1 MSYLLSELGRWEAD
15 GLISQEQATALRQS
29 YERRRDQLRALLT
42 SDVTRAK
49 SFTPERNAQQPAEAT
64 ETASRP
70 ATLASSERRP
80 ASTSLSPGRTLS
92 TRTPRRP
99 LVETLT
105 DPHTLRLLLYAG
117 ALMFTVGIIIW
128 LRDVLYLK
136 LQEPAVQAALLAL
149 GTLAITA
156 SGWYAILRTRQR
168 LTGRALTLTGSLL
181 VPVNFWFLVRSGLIA
196 NNGRAWVVC
205 AFCTMLYAQM
215 AALLREKLYVYLAC
229 SASVATLWALVYRAE
244 REAFGLYA
252 LALMAA
258 SLVFLHLSRLFPV
271 RQDANQETGGIS
283 HAKNTEERTG
293 EPSTSDTARWSY
305 EVWAVPLVH
314 GALLGATLCALAYM
328 PLRLWPSP
336 SLYDGVFRLR
346 ANTYDSSVAMLLFA
360 AGAYVMWFTGRY
372 VYPDRRI
379 LLYTISV
386 LALFWTE
393 FLAGDGLRLSDP
405 VQILALTLM
414 VLAVSVLMRRVQ
426 DDALARALNRAS
438 LGASLVLAPASFYL
452 LLNAPAVALT
462 HSMAFAALAAT
473 LAVLSAPRFSD
484 RAAQAALAHASAV
497 FASAAFLIALASA
510 HLRSETLFAAA
521 CAAWPFVLYASAWL
535 AQKRRREAHLVT
547 PFVRIADVGFVLLLL
562 WASVTVLF
570 LHLTYLELHDYSTI
584 EPRRVLPS
592 VFCLLSASILYGAL
606 RALRDRSV
614 FGAILVSV
622 AAIVLVASSLDALK
636 IFGLLPVAWP
646 VAAGVICAA
655 FLMQKASARWLR
667 TENGPAS
674 AVYRSQDSAIR
685 FVSDSAA
692 GVCALVWLAVALNSI
707 GTGSFGAVSVLLLTL
722 LYWAERA
729 ARINLQWVAYL
740 ALTHTGALL
749 LALLIALRVDVRWFA
764 LCFTLL
770 LFPLFFALGRLAL
783 ARGADWLA
791 IPAGAAAG
799 VVAALAFIAA
809 LFQAMPYLQ
818 AGNPL
823 LLAPCLTTS
832 AVVLMSFAASVWATG
847 RLRVRYFRAGL
858 YLAVISFALA
868 CLRAGYEPTT
878 DTEVYTSP
886 VAVVMLIIAY
896 ASVQRDWN
904 EYAHDVTQ
912 LLWTGSLLLC
922 APLFVHALHFR
933 LVLDVPAPWRD
944 LGVLV
949 ASLAL
954 VLFGSVGRL
963 RAPVLVGAATLAA
976 ELTVLALT
984 SVDWLQVPLKY
995 YLITVG
1001 ALFLFVF
1008 GMIEYRRDQLLLMRQ
1023 RFHERREYMRER
1035 FGEWR

>member
-1 MSYLLSELGRWEAD
+1 MSYLLSELSRWEAD
-15 GLISQEQATALRQS
+15 GLIGQEQAAALRES
-29 YERRRDQLRALLT
+29 YERRRDDLRALLA
-42 SDVTRAK
+42 SGVAHAK
-49 SFTPERNAQQPAEAT
+49 TFTPEQDAQRPAEAAKT
-64 ETASRP
+64 TGYP
-70 ATLASSERRP
+70 ATP
-80 ASTSLSPGRTLS
+80 ASPQRRSAATSASPGRPLS

-99 LVETLT
+99 LIETLA

-117 ALMFTVGIIIW
+117 AAMFTVGIIIW

-136 LQEPAVQAALLAL
+136 LQEPAVQATLLAL

-156 SGWYAILRTRQR
+156 SGWYTILRTRQR

-196 NNGRAWVVC
+196 NNRRAWVVC
-205 AFCTMLYAQM
+205 AFCAMLYAHT

-258 SLVFLHLSRLFPV
+258 SLVFLHLSRLFPAG
-271 RQDANQETGGIS
+271 QDANQEAGEIS
-283 HAKNTEERTG
+283 HAKSTEERTG
-293 EPSTSDTARWSY
+293 EPGTPYTARWSY
-305 EVWAVPLVH
+305 ELWAGPLVH
-314 GALLGATLCALAYM
+314 GALLGAMLCALAYM

-346 ANTYDSSVAMLLFA
+346 ANTYDPGIAMLLFA
-360 AGAYVMWFTGRY
+360 AGAYVTWFTGRY

-379 LLYTISV
+379 LLYTTSV

-393 FLAGDGLRLSDP
+393 FLAGDGLRLSSS
-405 VQILALTLM
+405 VQILALTLTA
-414 VLAVSVLMRRVQ
+414 LAASMLMRRVR
-426 DDALARALNRAS
+426 DDALATALNRAS
-438 LGASLVLAPASFYL
+438 LGACLVLAPAAFYL
-452 LLNAPAVALT
+452 LLNTAAVALT
-462 HSMAFAALAAT
+462 HSAAFAALAAT
-473 LAVLSAPRFSD
+473 LAVLSSPRFSD
-484 RAAQAALAHASAV
+484 RAAQAALAHTSAV
-497 FASAAFLIALASA
+497 FASAAFLIALSSA
-510 HLRSETLFAAA
+510 HIRSETLLAAA
-521 CAAWPFVLYASAWL
+521 CAAWPSALYASAWL
-535 AQKRRREAHLVT
+535 AQRRQREPQLIT
-547 PFVRIADVGFVLLLL
+547 PFVRIAGVEFVLLLL
-562 WASVTVLF
+562 WASITVLF

-592 VFCLLSASILYGAL
+592 TFCLLSASILYGAL
-606 RALRDRSV
+606 RTLRDRSV
-614 FGAILVSV
+614 FGAILASV
-622 AAIVLVASSLDALK
+622 AVIVLVASSLDALK
-636 IFGLLPVAWP
+636 IFGLLPVTWP
-646 VAAGVICAA
+646 VAAGVVCAA
-655 FLMQKASARWLR
+655 FLMQKASAGWLQ
-667 TENGPAS
+667 TESKPAS
-674 AVYRSQDSAIR
+674 AVYRSPDSMIR
-685 FVSDSAA
+685 FVSDCAV
-692 GVCALVWLAVALNSI
+692 GVCALLWLAVALNSI
-707 GTGSFGAVSVLLLTL
+707 GTGSVGAVCVLLLCL

-729 ARINLQWVAYL
+729 ARVKLPWLASL
-740 ALTHTGALL
+740 ALTHAGALL
-749 LALLIALRVDVRWFA
+749 LALLITLRVDARWFA

-770 LFPLFFALGRLAL
+770 LFPLFFALGRLAR

-791 IPAGAAAG
+791 IPAGVAAG
-799 VVAALAFIAA
+799 CVAALAFIAA

-832 AVVLMSFAASVWATG
+832 AVAFMSFAASVWATG
-847 RLRVRYFRAGL
+847 QLRVRYFRAGL
-858 YLAVISFALA
+858 YIAVISFALA
-868 CLRAGYEPTT
+868 CLRAGYEPAA
-878 DTEVYTSP
+878 DVEVYTSP

-896 ASVQRDWN
+896 ASVQREWN

-912 LLWTGSLLLC
+912 LLWMGSLLLC
-922 APLFVHALHFR
+922 APLLAHALYFR

-954 VLFGSVGRL
+954 ILFGSVGRL
-963 RAPVLVGAATLAA
+963 RAPLLVGAATLAA

-1008 GMIEYRRDQLLLMRQ
+1008 GMIEYRRDQLLLMRR
-1023 RFHERREYMRER
+1023 RFNERREYMRER
-1035 FGEWR
+1035 FGGWR